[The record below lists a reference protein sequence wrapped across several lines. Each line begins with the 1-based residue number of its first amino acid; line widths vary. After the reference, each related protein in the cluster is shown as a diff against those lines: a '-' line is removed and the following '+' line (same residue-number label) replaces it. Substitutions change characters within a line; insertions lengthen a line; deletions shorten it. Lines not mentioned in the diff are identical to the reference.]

1 MLIEVPMPK
10 MGESIMEGT
19 VIKWYKNVG
28 DFVKKDET
36 LFEIST
42 DKVDTEVP
50 SLAEGILARI
60 LVNVNETVEVGKVVA
75 VIETSGQAG
84 TVEERDKETKEQ
96 RDKETEE
103 QEEEKVEEKRNPTQL
118 ETTAVLTEVVMPKMG
133 ESVMEGTVIKW
144 YKKVGDSVKAEETL
158 FEIST
163 DKVDTEVPSP
173 VTGSVTEILVREQ
186 ETVGIGTVVA
196 RISTGNAKSSA
207 PPVAQEIS
215 MHDMVAQNT
224 MTDQP
229 NDIRVTNSSAE
240 EKPTKSEGRRFLSPL
255 VINIASAEKI
265 PIEELDTIAGTG
277 IDGRVTKKDVLKYI
291 EIRSTQRTSHSA
303 SGGIK
308 KPLPVF
314 SAPSYDMPAGKIER
328 IPMDNIRSKIMQH
341 MVNSRDT
348 SVHVTGVVE
357 VDMTRVQNYIKTN
370 KEKYLKEEGI
380 KLTYMP
386 FIAMGVVKGL
396 KEYPLV
402 NSTIEETSILVKK
415 FINIGIAVA
424 VEPNGLI
431 VPNIKSA
438 DEKNLIGMTKGIRDL
453 AERARTKKLSVEDI
467 TGGTFTI
474 TNYGVFGSLFG
485 TPIINQPEVAILGVG
500 TVVKKPVVVEIE
512 GSDVIAIKPM
522 MYLSLSHDHRLVD
535 GMLGGRFLSAVKEYL
550 ENFSE

>member
-19 VIKWYKNVG
+19 VIKWYKNEG

-50 SLAEGILARI
+50 SLAEGILTKI
-60 LVNVNETVEVGKVVA
+60 VVKVNETVEVGKVVA

-84 TVEERDKETKEQ
+84 TVKTEKRKEERG
-96 RDKETEE
+96 TEE
-103 QEEEKVEEKRNPTQL
+103 SATAEESDTVGGNPTQS
-118 ETTAVLTEVVMPKMG
+118 ETTAALTEVVMPKMG

-144 YKKVGDSVKAEETL
+144 YKKAGDTVKAEETL

-173 VTGSVTEILVREQ
+173 VAGTVVEILVKEQ

-196 RISTGNAKSSA
+196 RISTGDTK
-207 PPVAQEIS
+207 PVARPVVEVIS
-215 MHDMVAQNT
+215 MHDIVARNAMAGT
-224 MTDQP
+224 AVEV
-229 NDIRVTNSSAE
+229 RVPKTPGE
-240 EKPTKSEGRRFLSPL
+240 ENKSGRFLSPL
-255 VINIASAEKI
+255 VINIAKVEKI
-265 PIEELDTIAGTG
+265 PLEELDTIAGSG
-277 IDGRVTKKDVLKYI
+277 IDGRVTKKDILRYI

-303 SGGIK
+303 PGGIK
-308 KPLPVF
+308 KPLPAI

-328 IPMDNIRSKIMQH
+328 IPMDNIRSKIMQN

-357 VDMTRVQNYIKTN
+357 VDMTRVQNFIKAN
-370 KEKYLKEEGI
+370 KEKYFKEEGI

-396 KEYPLV
+396 KDYPLV

-438 DEKNLIGMTKGIRDL
+438 DEKNLIGMTKGIKDL

-500 TVVKKPVVVEIE
+500 AVVKKPVVVEID
-512 GSDVIAIKPM
+512 GSDFIAIKPM

-535 GMLGGRFLSAVKEYL
+535 GMLGGRFLTAVKEYL

>member
-84 TVEERDKETKEQ
+84 TVEERDKET
-96 RDKETEE
+96 EE
-103 QEEEKVEEKRNPTQL
+103 QEEEKLEVDEKRNPTQL
-118 ETTAVLTEVVMPKMG
+118 ETTAALTEVVMPKMG

-207 PPVAQEIS
+207 PSIAQEIS

-303 SGGIK
+303 PGGIK

-396 KEYPLV
+396 KDYPLV